1 MALELFPL
9 DFLVLGLGVLG
20 LDLDEP
26 LPEILRSLPERLL
39 LLLPLPGD
47 FISFSSFC
55 LPSDLL
61 ELSIV
66 LVFQYSILCETKK
79 CDRRLRFFVSSFLIS
94 F

>member
-66 LVFQYSILCETKK
+66 GVTVQYSLRNKK
-79 CDRRLRFFVSSFLIS
+79 CDRRLRFFFSSFS

>member
-47 FISFSSFC
+47 FISLSSFC

-66 LVFQYSILCETKK
+66 LVFQYSILCETKNVIEG
-79 CDRRLRFFVSSFLIS
+79 CDFFSLHF
-94 F
+94 